1 MRQPSRKSAAS
12 FAIMPP
18 GDPPPPEPP
27 KAFTDEQKAIWDE
40 VIASV
45 RPSWFVGSLHILE
58 SYCVTIWLDR
68 WLVQEIAA
76 RRPGSKQFEDLVA
89 MRRSQAALLGQLAT
103 KLRLTPRSVVDRTVV
118 RNTSGYSGL
127 PKPWEIGSGERFDE
141 ESEDPEG
148 SPPAA

>member
-1 MRQPSRKSAAS
+1 MRQPGRKSAAS
-12 FAIMPP
+12 LAIMPA

-45 RPSWFVGSLHILE
+45 RPGWFVGSLHILE

-103 KLRLTPRSVVDRTVV
+103 KLRLTPRSVFDRTVV
-118 RNTSGYSGL
+118 RNRSAYSGL
-127 PKPWEIGSGERFDE
+127 PKPWEVGSGRRFDE
-141 ESEDPEG
+141 EPENPEE
-148 SPPAA
+148 SPPAG